1 MPRRKKDEILP
12 INVETEIEKSKSE
25 KALKEVKHVVE
36 NNLMSVPLM
45 PDDIRDLWDKTSE
58 QRQLYVMYYVH
69 LNNKQV
75 AFQMAYPQHQKH
87 MSYQAR
93 VTMSKMHNDPKVQEL
108 IRWFQSEIAKEIT
121 VPSLLLKLHEI
132 STQPLTSK
140 NVPVKEQIK
149 ATELLLKYLQ
159 ALPPDNNIQVNIQ
172 MNIPVNTNDVSKQA
186 ELIEAELLGDLED
199 EDE

>member
-1 MPRRKKDEILP
+1 MPRRKKDEMIPL
-12 INVETEIEKSKSE
+12 NVETAVEEAQSK

-36 NNLMSVPLM
+36 NNLMSLPVM
-45 PDDIRDLWDKTSE
+45 PDDIRALWDKTSE
-58 QRQLYVMYYVH
+58 QRQLYIMYYVH

-108 IRWFQSEIAKEIT
+108 IRWFQSELAKEIT

-132 STQPLTSK
+132 STQPLNSK
-140 NVPVKEQIK
+140 HVDVREQIK
-149 ATELLLKYLQ
+149 ATEMLLKYLQ

-172 MNIPVNTNDVSKQA
+172 LNIPVHQEDVSK
-186 ELIEAELLGDLED
+186 ESEIIEAELLGDLED